1 LQRVCVPLSRSP
13 AAPALGGLFALG
25 APSGGMG
32 SGGGMSMGMGPGP
45 ISAQEIQSI
54 EQETLGACMV
64 PLPDEDDD
72 LDGFFGGGQQGMSLG
87 GSGKTA
93 AAASPFGSTA
103 TQRPQSISMDDPF
116 AAAFGQQAA
125 PPPSLAVV
133 NENMAS
139 NQITALLEL
148 QRANGSWEFTET
160 LGRILTAPSLDALKP
175 ADGNIGP
182 LDGRIWATV
191 VALVYLRDCWSAN
204 AEEWEL
210 SAGKA
215 QRWLENQGWGEGGE
229 QQAMWEAASAVVQKC
244 RAY

>member
-1 LQRVCVPLSRSP
+1 MGMGIPPPLAGGMGGGGFAFGAPSP
-13 AAPALGGLFALG
+13 AAPAFAAAAPG
-25 APSGGMG
+25 AFCALPPPPALGGMG
-32 SGGGMSMGMGPGP
+32 SGMGGGG
-45 ISAQEIQSI
+45 
-54 EQETLGACMV
+54 
-64 PLPDEDDD
+64 
-72 LDGFFGGGQQGMSLG
+72 GFFGGGQQGMSLG